1 MENIENNDVE
11 KIESTPLKKFKALK
25 IVTAVL
31 FSVATLF
38 VVYLAID
45 IASSPQN
52 IGTAFAL
59 VLWICLAIGI
69 LAVPMIVSLVGMII
83 TIVNKKRS
91 ACTLG
96 SVIYFIV
103 FTGLPVVVFFICTIM
118 FNLVFN

>member
-59 VLWICLAIGI
+59 VLWI
-69 LAVPMIVSLVGMII
+69 
-83 TIVNKKRS
+83 
-91 ACTLG
+91 
-96 SVIYFIV
+96 
-103 FTGLPVVVFFICTIM
+103 
-118 FNLVFN
+118 

>member
-1 MENIENNDVE
+1 MENIDNNVVE
-11 KIESTPLKKFKALK
+11 KTESTQLKKFKALK
-25 IVTAVL
+25 IATAVL
-31 FSVATLF
+31 FAVATLF

-59 VLWICLAIGI
+59 VIWICLAIGI
-69 LAVPMIVSLVGMII
+69 LAVPMIVSLVGMILA
-83 TIVNKKRS
+83 IVNKKRS

-103 FTGLPVVVFFICTIM
+103 FTVLPVIVFFICTIM

>member
-1 MENIENNDVE
+1 MENIDNNVVE
-11 KIESTPLKKFKALK
+11 KTESTPLKKFKALK
-25 IVTAVL
+25 IVTAIL
-31 FSVATLF
+31 FAVATLF

-59 VLWICLAIGI
+59 VVWICLAIGI
-69 LAVPMIVSLVGMII
+69 LAVPMIVSLVGMILA
-83 TIVNKKRS
+83 IVNKKRS

-103 FTGLPVVVFFICTIM
+103 FTVLPVVVFFICIIM

>member
-1 MENIENNDVE
+1 MENIDNNVVE
-11 KIESTPLKKFKALK
+11 KTESTQLKKFKALK

-31 FSVATLF
+31 FAIATLF

-59 VLWICLAIGI
+59 VIWICLAIGI

-83 TIVNKKRS
+83 AIVNKKRS

-103 FTGLPVVVFFICTIM
+103 FTALPVVVFFICTIM

>member
-1 MENIENNDVE
+1 MENIDNNVVE
-11 KIESTPLKKFKALK
+11 KTESTQLKKFKALK
-25 IVTAVL
+25 IVTAIL
-31 FSVATLF
+31 FAVATLF

-59 VLWICLAIGI
+59 VIWICLAIGI
-69 LAVPMIVSLVGMII
+69 LAVPMIVSLVGMILA
-83 TIVNKKRS
+83 IVNKKRS

-103 FTGLPVVVFFICTIM
+103 FTVLPVVVFFICIIM